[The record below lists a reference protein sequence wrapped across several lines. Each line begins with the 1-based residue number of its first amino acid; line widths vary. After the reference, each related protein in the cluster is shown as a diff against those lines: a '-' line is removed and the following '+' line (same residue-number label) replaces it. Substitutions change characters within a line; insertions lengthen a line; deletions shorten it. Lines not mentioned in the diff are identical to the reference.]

1 MGKRNNLE
9 KVIDTLRKEQSRARE
24 LSSHSTTNGEFYFYD
39 SIAEHLGEVIHE
51 VARINDLLSYER
63 S

>member
-9 KVIDTLRKEQSRARE
+9 KVLSILRKEQSRSRE
-24 LSSHSTTNGEFYFYD
+24 LSSQSTTKGGFYFYD

-51 VARINDLLSYER
+51 VSRINDLLSYER
-63 S
+63 T